1 VTFDR
6 ITRQQRFVRRSD
18 SQATP
23 SSKQK
28 EKSRDVRT
36 RQPTVKSP
44 ATIRRDNEQLRV
56 HLSGNCRFVLA
67 SAGRHFADSVG
78 FIR

>member
-1 VTFDR
+1 VTPDNM
-6 ITRQQRFVRRSD
+6 TGQQKFARRSD

-44 ATIRRDNEQLRV
+44 ATIRRVFKRLRV
-56 HLSGNCRFVLA
+56 HISGDCRFIHRFFV
-67 SAGRHFADSVG
+67 GRRCDIPSSKV
-78 FIR
+78 